1 MVKLGIIKEDNI
13 MSDNTNNGF
22 PVPEEPLTREE
33 QYLSAIAGVTEATE
47 IPDKPLTRVEAYLN
61 KIVED
66 GGDITDKLEAGT
78 NIVIEET
85 SDGKAKISASGEVS
99 SEDTYA
105 RAEISA
111 ILDGASIDSFADVE
125 AALTDKVEK
134 VSGKGLS
141 ANDFT
146 NELKSKLDGI
156 AAGAEVN
163 VQADWNQ
170 TTDTADDY
178 IKNKPTLGTA
188 AAAATS
194 DFATA
199 AQGTKADSAIQGV
212 KVGSTTLTP
221 DSGKAVTITKNDI
234 TGLGIPAQDTTY
246 VFEGTYNASTNK
258 AATMA
263 DIKDGI
269 LTGYA
274 QTSGNVAA
282 TDKVIEAIGKVEKKA
297 DDNKNNIST
306 ANAELIELVD
316 SGAKN
321 ELELITPWGSG
332 ITNNPNLT
340 VTLNSDQTITLNGS
354 VTTSGVIVI
363 SNTISGK
370 LGKYLFNTTARSKL
384 VAYAQPSWT
393 TVAYDYTG
401 EGGLITD
408 NGNILISLNV
418 TAGETYSNA
427 AIKPMI
433 CSKAAWDVSQKFV
446 PYRPPYEETVKQVA
460 ENENNILL
468 NKSALTDIINSGGK
482 NSFDI
487 STITYATSVT
497 VSGTTMTMNDTDSKQ
512 YLNFMV
518 QRYQNTTAG
527 STIANLNCQTNTI
540 YAVEFTKDNTFN
552 TLSMGHNGSQKD
564 GKFRTDVS
572 NLTDGVTYV
581 IQFEV
586 INCNKDYGN
595 FSWKNIMITPKSLY
609 QISDDYDDYCPT
621 LAELYAL
628 VKSYHP

>member
-47 IPDKPLTRVEAYLN
+47 IPEMPLTRVEAYLN

-85 SDGKAKISASGEVS
+85 ADGKAKISASGEVS

-105 RAEISA
+105 RGEIQA
-111 ILDGASIDSFADVE
+111 ILDGTTIDSFGDVE
-125 AALTDKVEK
+125 IALADKVDKVE
-134 VSGKGLS
+134 GKGLS

-146 NELKSKLDGI
+146 DTLKTKLDGI

-178 IKNKPTLGTA
+178 IKNKPTIPAAQVNSDWNAASGVAQILNKPTLGTA
-188 AAAATS
+188 AAAATT

-263 DIKDGI
+263 DIKDGV

-274 QTSGNVAA
+274 QSSGNVAA

-297 DDNKNNIST
+297 DTNESNIS
-306 ANAELIELVD
+306 
-316 SGAKN
+316 
-321 ELELITPWGSG
+321 
-332 ITNNPNLT
+332 
-340 VTLNSDQTITLNGS
+340 S
-354 VTTSGVIVI
+354 VTTPIIGGITWESSYTPDEQNVYIRQYGHIVVGTVGALFVTHPLPTTTNVLIGTFTGV
-363 SNTISGK
+363 NEPK
-370 LGKYLFNTTARSKL
+370 NAF
-384 VAYAQPSWT
+384 SWT
-393 TVAYDYTG
+393 GYMADTLFDVPTAYTSCG
-401 EGGLITD
+401 
-408 NGNILISLNV
+408 
-418 TAGETYSNA
+418 
-427 AIKPMI
+427 
-433 CSKAAWDVSQKFV
+433 
-446 PYRPPYEETVKQVA
+446 
-460 ENENNILL
+460 
-468 NKSALTDIINSGGK
+468 IINNKLYVRTGASKGYYLK
-482 NSFDI
+482 FDFV
-487 STITYATSVT
+487 YC
-497 VSGTTMTMNDTDSKQ
+497 
-512 YLNFMV
+512 
-518 QRYQNTTAG
+518 TA
-527 STIANLNCQTNTI
+527 
-540 YAVEFTKDNTFN
+540 D
-552 TLSMGHNGSQKD
+552 
-564 GKFRTDVS
+564 
-572 NLTDGVTYV
+572 
-581 IQFEV
+581 
-586 INCNKDYGN
+586 
-595 FSWKNIMITPKSLY
+595 
-609 QISDDYDDYCPT
+609 PT
-621 LAELYAL
+621 
-628 VKSYHP
+628 

>member
-61 KIVED
+61 KIAED

-125 AALTDKVEK
+125 AALADKVDK

-297 DDNKNNIST
+297 DDNKNNILSLLLSDTGKTGDLNDVT
-306 ANAELIELVD
+306 ANEFAVYTIQSTHLPTQGFYYVRTSTNSSADSRLQEAFELATGEAYVRTYAGDIW
-316 SGAKN
+316 GAWLK
-321 ELELITPWGSG
+321 
-332 ITNNPNLT
+332 ITNP
-340 VTLNSDQTITLNGS
+340 
-354 VTTSGVIVI
+354 TT
-363 SNTISGK
+363 
-370 LGKYLFNTTARSKL
+370 
-384 VAYAQPSWT
+384 
-393 TVAYDYTG
+393 
-401 EGGLITD
+401 
-408 NGNILISLNV
+408 
-418 TAGETYSNA
+418 
-427 AIKPMI
+427 
-433 CSKAAWDVSQKFV
+433 
-446 PYRPPYEETVKQVA
+446 
-460 ENENNILL
+460 
-468 NKSALTDIINSGGK
+468 
-482 NSFDI
+482 
-487 STITYATSVT
+487 
-497 VSGTTMTMNDTDSKQ
+497 
-512 YLNFMV
+512 
-518 QRYQNTTAG
+518 
-527 STIANLNCQTNTI
+527 
-540 YAVEFTKDNTFN
+540 
-552 TLSMGHNGSQKD
+552 
-564 GKFRTDVS
+564 
-572 NLTDGVTYV
+572 
-581 IQFEV
+581 
-586 INCNKDYGN
+586 
-595 FSWKNIMITPKSLY
+595 
-609 QISDDYDDYCPT
+609 
-621 LAELYAL
+621 
-628 VKSYHP
+628 

>member
-1 MVKLGIIKEDNI
+1 

-22 PVPEEPLTREE
+22 PVPEEPRTREE

-47 IPDKPLTRVEAYLN
+47 IPEKPRTRVEAYLN
-61 KIVED
+61 KIAED

-125 AALTDKVEK
+125 AALADKVDK

-297 DDNKNNIST
+297 DDNKNNISL
-306 ANAELIELVD
+306 APKVLVR
-316 SGAKN
+316 SS
-321 ELELITPWGSG
+321 T
-332 ITNNPNLT
+332 
-340 VTLNSDQTITLNGS
+340 S
-354 VTTSGVIVI
+354 VTGSTTLSDTGVSYVIPSGEYVRI
-363 SNTISGK
+363 SATVRYSAASSNPEEVALDYADTII
-370 LGKYLFNTTARSKL
+370 AH
-384 VAYAQPSWT
+384 
-393 TVAYDYTG
+393 TVAVSG
-401 EGGLITD
+401 D
-408 NGNILISLNV
+408 N
-418 TAGETYSNA
+418 T
-427 AIKPMI
+427 
-433 CSKAAWDVSQKFV
+433 
-446 PYRPPYEETVKQVA
+446 
-460 ENENNILL
+460 
-468 NKSALTDIINSGGK
+468 SALTTSTVIGGYTGNK
-482 NSFDI
+482 
-487 STITYATSVT
+487 TIKVFAKTRTAAT
-497 VSGTTMTMNDTDSKQ
+497 VSVM
-512 YLNFMV
+512 LF
-518 QRYQNTTAG
+518 
-527 STIANLNCQTNTI
+527 
-540 YAVEFTKDNTFN
+540 VESIPNPN
-552 TLSMGHNGSQKD
+552 
-564 GKFRTDVS
+564 
-572 NLTDGVTYV
+572 
-581 IQFEV
+581 
-586 INCNKDYGN
+586 
-595 FSWKNIMITPKSLY
+595 
-609 QISDDYDDYCPT
+609 
-621 LAELYAL
+621 
-628 VKSYHP
+628 

>member
-1 MVKLGIIKEDNI
+1 
-13 MSDNTNNGF
+13 MSDNINNTN
-22 PVPEEPLTREE
+22 PPSEPLTREE
-33 QYLSAIAGVTEATE
+33 EYLSAIAGVTSSDD
-47 IPDKPLTRVEAYLN
+47 IPEKPLTRVEQYLN

-78 NIVIEET
+78 NITIEET
-85 SDGKAKISASGEVS
+85 ADGKAKISASGEVS

-105 RAEISA
+105 REEIAA
-111 ILDGASIDSFADVE
+111 ILDGTSIDSFADVE
-125 AALTDKVEK
+125 AALADKVDK

-297 DDNKNNIST
+297 DDNQNNILSVANTGRKNVLHYNNNST
-306 ANAELIELVD
+306 SSAAGVVYTINSDGSITADVSGKTGLSYIILMLDSSNVDVKPYCTGNYILTGCPNGGGESTYQMYAASGSYVKRDYGDGVVLAETEQANVYLIIRIESAYSGGNITFKPMIRIVGTDSTFEKWSPSNAEL
-316 SGAKN
+316 
-321 ELELITPWGSG
+321 
-332 ITNNPNLT
+332 
-340 VTLNSDQTITLNGS
+340 
-354 VTTSGVIVI
+354 
-363 SNTISGK
+363 
-370 LGKYLFNTTARSKL
+370 
-384 VAYAQPSWT
+384 
-393 TVAYDYTG
+393 YDM
-401 EGGLITD
+401 
-408 NGNILISLNV
+408 IL
-418 TAGETYSNA
+418 
-427 AIKPMI
+427 
-433 CSKAAWDVSQKFV
+433 
-446 PYRPPYEETVKQVA
+446 
-460 ENENNILL
+460 
-468 NKSALTDIINSGGK
+468 AL
-482 NSFDI
+482 
-487 STITYATSVT
+487 
-497 VSGTTMTMNDTDSKQ
+497 Q
-512 YLNFMV
+512 
-518 QRYQNTTAG
+518 
-527 STIANLNCQTNTI
+527 
-540 YAVEFTKDNTFN
+540 
-552 TLSMGHNGSQKD
+552 
-564 GKFRTDVS
+564 
-572 NLTDGVTYV
+572 
-581 IQFEV
+581 
-586 INCNKDYGN
+586 
-595 FSWKNIMITPKSLY
+595 
-609 QISDDYDDYCPT
+609 
-621 LAELYAL
+621 
-628 VKSYHP
+628 

>member
-1 MVKLGIIKEDNI
+1 
-13 MSDNTNNGF
+13 MSDNINNTN
-22 PVPEEPLTREE
+22 PPSEPLTREE
-33 QYLSAIAGVTEATE
+33 EYLSAIAGVTSSDD
-47 IPDKPLTRVEAYLN
+47 IPEKPLTRVEKYLN

-78 NIVIEET
+78 NITIEET
-85 SDGKAKISASGEVS
+85 ADGKAKISASGEVS

-105 RAEISA
+105 REEIAA
-111 ILDGASIDSFADVE
+111 ILDGTSIDSFADVE
-125 AALTDKVEK
+125 AALADKVDK

-297 DDNKNNIST
+297 DDNQNNIST
-306 ANAELIELVD
+306 VADQSTMYNYAITAIIEKTTD
-316 SGAKN
+316 SPPETAKN
-321 ELELITPWGSG
+321 DIVIPAGDYHIEFDYTSTATSQIVITKGHY
-332 ITNNPNLT
+332 N
-340 VTLNSDQTITLNGS
+340 TLLNVLPYISQGTGHYAANITLPEEASAYYWYCNG
-354 VTTSGVIVI
+354 
-363 SNTISGK
+363 
-370 LGKYLFNTTARSKL
+370 
-384 VAYAQPSWT
+384 
-393 TVAYDYTG
+393 TG
-401 EGGLITD
+401 E
-408 NGNILISLNV
+408 
-418 TAGETYSNA
+418 
-427 AIKPMI
+427 
-433 CSKAAWDVSQKFV
+433 
-446 PYRPPYEETVKQVA
+446 
-460 ENENNILL
+460 
-468 NKSALTDIINSGGK
+468 
-482 NSFDI
+482 
-487 STITYATSVT
+487 
-497 VSGTTMTMNDTDSKQ
+497 
-512 YLNFMV
+512 
-518 QRYQNTTAG
+518 
-527 STIANLNCQTNTI
+527 
-540 YAVEFTKDNTFN
+540 
-552 TLSMGHNGSQKD
+552 LS
-564 GKFRTDVS
+564 
-572 NLTDGVTYV
+572 
-581 IQFEV
+581 
-586 INCNKDYGN
+586 
-595 FSWKNIMITPKSLY
+595 NIMIVPKSVWDSGFTSY
-609 QISDDYDDYCPT
+609 QPYAMSNAQLTAAIQALQAQ
-621 LAELYAL
+621 LANQ
-628 VKSYHP
+628 

>member
-1 MVKLGIIKEDNI
+1 

-47 IPDKPLTRVEAYLN
+47 IPEKPLTRVEAYLN

-78 NIVIEET
+78 NIAIEET
-85 SDGKAKISASGEVS
+85 ADGKAKISASGEVS

-306 ANAELIELVD
+306 IQ
-316 SGAKN
+316 
-321 ELELITPWGSG
+321 
-332 ITNNPNLT
+332 
-340 VTLNSDQTITLNGS
+340 QTIG
-354 VTTSGVIVI
+354 
-363 SNTISGK
+363 
-370 LGKYLFNTTARSKL
+370 
-384 VAYAQPSWT
+384 
-393 TVAYDYTG
+393 D
-401 EGGLITD
+401 
-408 NGNILISLNV
+408 
-418 TAGETYSNA
+418 
-427 AIKPMI
+427 
-433 CSKAAWDVSQKFV
+433 
-446 PYRPPYEETVKQVA
+446 
-460 ENENNILL
+460 
-468 NKSALTDIINSGGK
+468 INS
-482 NSFDI
+482 
-487 STITYATSVT
+487 V
-497 VSGTTMTMNDTDSKQ
+497 
-512 YLNFMV
+512 L
-518 QRYQNTTAG
+518 
-527 STIANLNCQTNTI
+527 
-540 YAVEFTKDNTFN
+540 E
-552 TLSMGHNGSQKD
+552 
-564 GKFRTDVS
+564 
-572 NLTDGVTYV
+572 
-581 IQFEV
+581 EV
-586 INCNKDYGN
+586 
-595 FSWKNIMITPKSLY
+595 L
-609 QISDDYDDYCPT
+609 
-621 LAELYAL
+621 
-628 VKSYHP
+628 

>member
-1 MVKLGIIKEDNI
+1 MVQLGIIKEDNI

-297 DDNKNNIST
+297 DDNKNNILSVANTGRKNVLRYNNNST
-306 ANAELIELVD
+306 SSAAGVVYTINSDGSITADVSGKTGLSYIILMLDSSNVDVKPYCTGNYILTGCPSGGGDSTYQMYAASGSYVKRDYGDGVVLSETEQANVYLIIRIESAYSGGNITFKPMIRLVGTDSTFEKWAPSNAEL
-316 SGAKN
+316 
-321 ELELITPWGSG
+321 
-332 ITNNPNLT
+332 
-340 VTLNSDQTITLNGS
+340 
-354 VTTSGVIVI
+354 
-363 SNTISGK
+363 
-370 LGKYLFNTTARSKL
+370 
-384 VAYAQPSWT
+384 
-393 TVAYDYTG
+393 YDM
-401 EGGLITD
+401 
-408 NGNILISLNV
+408 IL
-418 TAGETYSNA
+418 
-427 AIKPMI
+427 
-433 CSKAAWDVSQKFV
+433 
-446 PYRPPYEETVKQVA
+446 
-460 ENENNILL
+460 
-468 NKSALTDIINSGGK
+468 AL
-482 NSFDI
+482 
-487 STITYATSVT
+487 
-497 VSGTTMTMNDTDSKQ
+497 
-512 YLNFMV
+512 
-518 QRYQNTTAG
+518 
-527 STIANLNCQTNTI
+527 
-540 YAVEFTKDNTFN
+540 
-552 TLSMGHNGSQKD
+552 
-564 GKFRTDVS
+564 
-572 NLTDGVTYV
+572 
-581 IQFEV
+581 
-586 INCNKDYGN
+586 
-595 FSWKNIMITPKSLY
+595 
-609 QISDDYDDYCPT
+609 
-621 LAELYAL
+621 
-628 VKSYHP
+628 